1 MAGIESINHTAFCVH
16 DVVTAMDFYCN
27 VLGAKPHQ
35 RSNFQIE
42 DARAGVAIFQSIVLE
57 DYLLALTVPSNY
69 MPMPPTDQLRGA
81 HGFRH
86 GFAVSRRR
94 FDEVMESLSAHDIAF
109 EGPVDH
115 PEKGPFGQS
124 IYFKDPS
131 GNFLEILWRRDEDPS
146 GKKRR
151 YVSVE

>member
-16 DVVTAMDFYCN
+16 DVVAAMDFYCN

-94 FDEVMESLSAHDIAF
+94 FDEVMESLRAHDIAF

-131 GNFLEILWRRDEDPS
+131 GNFLEILWRRDEDPN

>member
-16 DVVTAMDFYCN
+16 DVVAAMDFYCN

-42 DARAGVAIFQSIVLE
+42 DARAGVAIFQSLILE
-57 DYLLALTVPSNY
+57 DYLFALTVPSNY

-86 GFAVSRRR
+86 GFTIARRR
-94 FDEVMESLSAHDIAF
+94 FDEVMDSLRKHDIAF
-109 EGPVDH
+109 EGPIDH

-131 GNFLEILWRRDEDPS
+131 GNFLEILWRRDEDPNS
-146 GKKRR
+146 KKRR

>member
-1 MAGIESINHTAFCVH
+1 MAGVESINHTAFCVH
-16 DVVTAMDFYCN
+16 DLGEAMDFYCK

-42 DARAGVAIFQSIVLE
+42 DARAGVAIFQSIILE
-57 DYLLALTVPSNY
+57 DYLLALTVPANF
-69 MPMPPTDQLRGA
+69 MPMPPTEELRGA

-86 GFAVSRRR
+86 GFSVSRRR
-94 FDEVMESLSAHDIAF
+94 FDEVQDALRRSGIPF

-146 GKKRR
+146 GRKRR

>member
-16 DVVTAMDFYCN
+16 DVVEAMDFYCN

-42 DARAGVAIFQSIVLE
+42 DARAGVAIFQSLILE
-57 DYLLALTVPSNY
+57 DYLFALAVPSNY
-69 MPMPPTDQLRGA
+69 MPMPPTEQLRGA

-86 GFAVSRRR
+86 GFTVARKR
-94 FDEVMESLSAHDIAF
+94 FDDVMDSLRKHNIAF

-131 GNFLEILWRRDEDPS
+131 GNFLEILWRRDEDPNS
-146 GKKRR
+146 KKRR

>member
-1 MAGIESINHTAFCVH
+1 MAGIESVNHTAFCVH
-16 DVVTAMDFYCN
+16 DLGEAMAFYCG

-42 DARAGVAIFQSIVLE
+42 DARNGVAIFQSIVLE
-57 DYLLALTVPSNY
+57 DFLFALTVPSNF

-86 GFAVSRRR
+86 GFTVGRKR
-94 FDEVMESLSAHDIAF
+94 FDEVMESLRAHDIPF

-115 PEKGPFGQS
+115 PDKGPFGQS

-131 GNFLEILWRRDEDPS
+131 GNFLEILWRRDENVAYD
-146 GKKRR
+146 R
-151 YVSVE
+151 VEGVGEG

>member
-1 MAGIESINHTAFCVH
+1 MAGIDSINHTAFCVH
-16 DVVTAMDFYCN
+16 DVVKAMDFYCN

-42 DARAGVAIFQSIVLE
+42 DARAGVAIFQSLILE
-57 DYLLALTVPSNY
+57 DYLFALTVPSNY

-86 GFAVSRRR
+86 GFTISRRR
-94 FDEVMESLSAHDIAF
+94 FDEVMDSLREHDIAF

-131 GNFLEILWRRDEDPS
+131 GNFLEILWRRDEDPNS
-146 GKKRR
+146 KKRR

>member
-1 MAGIESINHTAFCVH
+1 MAEIESINHTAFCVH
-16 DVVTAMDFYCN
+16 DLAEAMDFYCN

-42 DARAGVAIFQSIVLE
+42 DARSGVAIFQSIILE
-57 DYLLALTVPSNY
+57 DYLLALTVPANF
-69 MPMPPTDQLRGA
+69 MPMPPSERLRGA

-86 GFAVSRRR
+86 GFTVSRGRFGEVQEALRR
-94 FDEVMESLSAHDIAF
+94 RGIPF

-146 GKKRR
+146 ARKRR

>member
-1 MAGIESINHTAFCVH
+1 MANIESINHTAFCVH
-16 DVVTAMDFYCN
+16 DILEAMDFYCN

-42 DARAGVAIFQSIVLE
+42 DARSGVAIFQSIILE
-57 DYLLALTVPSNY
+57 DYLLALTVPSNF
-69 MPMPPTDQLRGA
+69 MPMPPAEQLRGA

-86 GFAVSRRR
+86 GFSISRTR
-94 FDEVMESLSAHDIAF
+94 FNEVMESLRKHGIPF
-109 EGPVDH
+109 EGPIEH

-131 GNFLEILWRRDEDPS
+131 GNFLEILWRRDEDPKA
-146 GKKRR
+146 KKRR

>member
-1 MAGIESINHTAFCVH
+1 MAGIESINHTAICVH
-16 DVVTAMDFYCN
+16 DLQEAVEFYCG
-27 VLGAKPHQ
+27 VLGGKPHQ

-42 DARAGVAIFQSIVLE
+42 DARSGVAIFQSLVLE
-57 DYLLALTVPSNY
+57 DYLFALTVPPNF
-69 MPMPPTDQLRGA
+69 MPMPPTEQLRGA

-86 GFAVSRRR
+86 GFSVSRRR
-94 FDEVMESLSAHDIAF
+94 FDEVLETLRRRDVPF
-109 EGPVDH
+109 EGPVEH

-124 IYFKDPS
+124 IYLKDPS